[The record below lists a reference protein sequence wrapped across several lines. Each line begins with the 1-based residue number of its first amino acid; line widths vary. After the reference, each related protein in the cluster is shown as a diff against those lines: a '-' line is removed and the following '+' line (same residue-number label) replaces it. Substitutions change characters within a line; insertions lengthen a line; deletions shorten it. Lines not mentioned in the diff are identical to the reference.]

1 MLRLLRS
8 EQVILNLLAVLI
20 GVAAS
25 VGREGPAVHIGA
37 SLASWFGPRLRLS
50 RSLSLTLLGCGVA
63 LAVAASF
70 FALEVEIALVV
81 GTIVARVH
89 LGDFP
94 AFVTSDS
101 ALVSFLELPAFAI
114 LGLVSA
120 AVAADDEGAPG

>member
-70 FALEVEIALVV
+70 FALEVEIASVV
-81 GTIVARVH
+81 GTIVARPFWRFSRLRH
-89 LGDFP
+89 FRFR
-94 AFVTSDS
+94 A
-101 ALVSFLELPAFAI
+101 
-114 LGLVSA
+114 GLVFG
-120 AVAADDEGAPG
+120 VARICHSRPGERRGRRR